1 MALKNSVLNNTDYL
15 LRVGYVAIVSLL
27 QSSRLCLKKK
37 KTLRR
42 RNGVLLY
49 PDMQPFVE
57 EFSFKGHLLF
67 RVIHDFHNGR
77 RRAGWLITKT

>member
-37 KTLRR
+37 KKNFTR
-42 RNGVLLY
+42 RNDVLLY

-67 RVIHDFHNGR
+67 RVIHDFYNGR
-77 RRAGWLITKT
+77 RRAGVVIT